1 MLDIP
6 PLTKSIFR
14 KLSDVNL
21 PADDT
26 YAYPSGSNFGAV
38 DSFARIGG
46 VLYGFQM
53 TVSLEHPIKQRLL
66 KEILGTLKP
75 AKLCLAFVVPDD
87 CFDAFTRQSYL
98 STKYT
103 VSKRIDK
110 DIQTK
115 VEQWVLKLPVV
126 SGQ

>member
-1 MLDIP
+1 M
-6 PLTKSIFR
+6 TKSIFR
-14 KLSDVNL
+14 LLLDVRLTDNN
-21 PADDT
+21 T
-26 YAYPSGSNFGAV
+26 YACPSGSNFGAV
-38 DSFARIGG
+38 DSFARIGD

-75 AKLCLAFVVPDD
+75 DKLSLVFVVPDD
-87 CFDAFTRQSYL
+87 SFDGFSRQSYL
-98 STKYT
+98 SKKNT

-110 DIQTK
+110 DIQMK
-115 VEQWVLKLPVV
+115 VEQWVLRLPIV